1 MLLDVATEM
10 VYDVLSRK
18 GLQTSVRNIQ

>member
-10 VYDVLSRK
+10 IYDVLSRR
-18 GLQTSVRNIQ
+18 S